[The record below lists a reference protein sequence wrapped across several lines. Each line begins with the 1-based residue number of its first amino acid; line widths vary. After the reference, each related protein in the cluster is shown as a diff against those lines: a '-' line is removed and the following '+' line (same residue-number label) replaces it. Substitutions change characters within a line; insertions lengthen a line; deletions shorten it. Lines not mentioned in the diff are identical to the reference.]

1 MIPLS
6 ANMPGSTKSMVWLLA
21 ELALFIYDQ
30 RSIRDVIRNYDL
42 VREASLSPSIG
53 SREDEPFESTNSF
66 SPDWAEYGTLG
77 KGRSGIDTIRQS
89 V

>member
-1 MIPLS
+1 MF
-6 ANMPGSTKSMVWLLA
+6 WLLA
-21 ELALFIYDQ
+21 EPALFIYDQ

-53 SREDEPFESTNSF
+53 SREDEPFKSTNSF
-66 SPDWAEYGTLG
+66 SPDWAAYEMVG
-77 KGRSGIDTIRQS
+77 KGRSGIYAIRKS